1 MKKYLAFDLGASSG
15 RAILGGVAGDKLVL
29 REVHRFPNNGRRSGG
44 ALRWDIA
51 GLVAELKK
59 GIVKACADGA
69 PVSMGIDTWGVD
81 YALFDR
87 NNRELAE
94 EPYTYRDD
102 RTATIRPEV
111 FAKVP
116 KDELYRRTGIQDMA
130 FNTIFQLA
138 AHHKNDPELLKR
150 TTFLHM
156 PDALGFLLGG
166 TFDTEYTD
174 ASTSGLLDARKRDWD
189 FEITDRLGLPR
200 ELFPKI
206 VAPGSSGGALSQKIA
221 RELGVPEIAIVK
233 VGSHDTASAVAAVP
247 DVTGKE
253 FAFMSCGT
261 WALLGAEI
269 AEPCLS
275 GKALEEAFSNEG
287 GLNRTIRFLSNIMG
301 CWLIQECRRY
311 WQVEGRDYSFPELAA
326 LARECEPLRFLV
338 DAKSEAFLAPG
349 DMPKR
354 IAEAA
359 KLPSGE
365 KPETPGE
372 VMRCIYDSLAL
383 SVRNELKR
391 LERVREVKYPALH
404 IVGGGTQDVLLMQLV
419 SDACGIPV
427 YAGPIEATAIG
438 NLLVQM
444 IASGEVADLKAARQL
459 VAASFEL
466 KKYLPDDKMA
476 SLYARV

>member
-15 RAILGGVAGDKLVL
+15 RAILGGVADGKLVL
-29 REVHRFPNNGRRSGG
+29 REVHRFPNNGRRAGG
-44 ALRWDIA
+44 ALRWDFS
-51 GLVAELKK
+51 GLVAELKT

-87 NNRELAE
+87 KSRELAE

-138 AHHKNDPELLKR
+138 AHHKSDPELLKR

-189 FEITDRLGLPR
+189 YEITDRIGLPR

-206 VAPGSSGGALSQKIA
+206 VAPGSPGGALAPAIA

-287 GLNRTIRFLSNIMG
+287 GLDRTIRFLSNIMG

-311 WQVEGRDYSFPELAA
+311 WQAEGRDYSFPELAA
-326 LARECEPLRFLV
+326 FARECKPLRFLV

-359 KLPSGE
+359 KLPSGA
-365 KPETPGE
+365 KPEMPGE

-383 SVRNELKR
+383 SVRNELRR

-444 IASGEVADLKAARQL
+444 IASGEVADLKAARKL

-466 KKYLPDDKMA
+466 KEYLPDDKMA
-476 SLYARV
+476 SLYARI

>member
-29 REVHRFPNNGRRSGG
+29 REVHRFPNNGRRAGG
-44 ALRWDIA
+44 ALRWDFA
-51 GLVAELKK
+51 GLVAELKT

-87 NNRELAE
+87 KSRELAE

-111 FAKVP
+111 FALVP

-138 AHHKNDPELLKR
+138 AHQKSDPELLKR

-156 PDALGFLLGG
+156 PDARGFMLGG

-189 FEITDRLGLPR
+189 YGITDKLGLPR

-206 VAPGSSGGALSQKIA
+206 VAPGSSGGALSPAIA
-221 RELGVPEIAIVK
+221 RELGVPSIAIVK

-247 DVTGKE
+247 DVTGRE

-287 GLNRTIRFLSNIMG
+287 GLDRTIRFLSNIMG

-311 WQVEGRDYSFPELAA
+311 WQAEGRDYSFPELAA

-354 IAEAA
+354 IAGAA
-359 KLPSGE
+359 DLPSGA
-365 KPETPGE
+365 KPAPPGE
-372 VMRCIYDSLAL
+372 IMRCIYDSLAL

-391 LERVREVKYPALH
+391 LERVREVEYPALH
-404 IVGGGTQDVLLMQLV
+404 IVGGGTQDTLLMQLV
-419 SDACGIPV
+419 ADACGIPV

-444 IASGEVADLKAARQL
+444 IASGEVADLAAARRL

-476 SLYARV
+476 RLYARV

>member
-1 MKKYLAFDLGASSG
+1 MKTYLAFDLGASSG
-15 RAILGGVAGDKLVL
+15 RAILGGIDAGKLVL
-29 REVHRFPNNGRRSGG
+29 REVHRFPNNGRISGG
-44 ALRWDIA
+44 ALRWDI
-51 GLVAELKK
+51 GGIVAELKK

-87 NNRELAE
+87 RSRELAE

-102 RTATIRPEV
+102 RTAAIRPEV
-111 FAKVP
+111 FARIP

-138 AHHKNDPELLKR
+138 AHRKSDPELLER

-206 VAPGSSGGALSQKIA
+206 VPPGSSGGRLSAAVA
-221 RELGVPEIAIVK
+221 RELGVPQIAFVK

-247 DVTGKE
+247 DVTGRE

-269 AEPCLS
+269 GEPCLS

-301 CWLIQECRRY
+301 CWLIQECRRF
-311 WQVEGRDYSFPELAA
+311 WQAEGKDYSFPELAA
-326 LARECEPLRFLV
+326 FARECEVLRFLV

-349 DMPKR
+349 DMPGR

-359 KLPSGE
+359 KLPSGA
-365 KPETPGE
+365 KPETVGE
-372 VMRCIYDSLAL
+372 IMRCIYDSLAL
-383 SVRNELKR
+383 SVRNELRR
-391 LERVREVKYPALH
+391 LERVRGVSYPALH
-404 IVGGGTQDVLLMQLV
+404 IVGGGTQDTLLMQLV

-427 YAGPIEATAIG
+427 YAGPVEATAIG

-444 IASGEVADLKAARQL
+444 IASGEVPDLAAARKL

-466 KKYLPDDKMA
+466 KKFSPDDKMA
-476 SLYARV
+476 RLYGRM